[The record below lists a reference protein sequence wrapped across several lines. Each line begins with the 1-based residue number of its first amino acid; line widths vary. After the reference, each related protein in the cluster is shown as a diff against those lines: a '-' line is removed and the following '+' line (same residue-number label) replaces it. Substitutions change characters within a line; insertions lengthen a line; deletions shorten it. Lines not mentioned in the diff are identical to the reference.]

1 MNLLERQRSS
11 MASAARW
18 GAGLLLVIWL
28 PGGAAADAI
37 GAGSGAEPALAQ
49 LHRLI
54 GDAACRTHEDCRT
67 IAVGAKACGGPDAY
81 LAWSARRTDAKALV
95 AAATRYAELRRLQ
108 NEESGRMSNCVFV
121 SDPGAR
127 CEAAIAVDAETPSPS
142 AAASA
147 GRAAPLRCLLNPGQR
162 GLARPAD

>member
-81 LAWSARRTDAKALV
+81 LAFSARHTDAKALV

-108 NEESGRMSNCVFV
+108 NEQSGRMSTCVFV

-147 GRAAPLRCLLNPGQR
+147 GRAAPLRCVLNRGQA

>member
-11 MASAARW
+11 MAWAARG
-18 GAGLLLVIWL
+18 GAGLLLVTWL
-28 PGGAAADAI
+28 PGGAAADAS
-37 GAGSGAEPALAQ
+37 GGGSGAEPTLTQ
-49 LHRLI
+49 VHRLI
-54 GDAACRTHEDCRT
+54 GDAACKTNEDCRT

-81 LAWSARRTDAKALV
+81 LAWSARHTDARELA

-108 NEESGRMSNCVFV
+108 NEQSARMSNCVFV

-127 CEAAIAVDAETPSPS
+127 CEAASAGDVAAHSPS

-147 GRAAPLRCLLNPGQR
+147 GRAASLLCVLKRGQ
-162 GLARPAD
+162 GGPARSTD